1 MLLSIMSVFT
11 GCADDRDWPMDW
23 RCFEFGTIVPLTDA
37 GEKKLYCVSVHYFL
51 LLLLWDCVYVVLCC
65 CGCPPIYDFHLVV
78 HSSANR
84 RL

>member
-11 GCADDRDWPMDW
+11 GCADDRDWLMDW
-23 RCFEFGTIVPLTDA
+23 RCFEFGTIVPLTVA
-37 GEKKLYCVSVHYFL
+37 GEKKLYFVSVPYFL
-51 LLLLWDCVYVVLCC
+51 LLFLWDCVYVVLCC
-65 CGCPPIYDFHLVV
+65 CGCQPICDFHLVV